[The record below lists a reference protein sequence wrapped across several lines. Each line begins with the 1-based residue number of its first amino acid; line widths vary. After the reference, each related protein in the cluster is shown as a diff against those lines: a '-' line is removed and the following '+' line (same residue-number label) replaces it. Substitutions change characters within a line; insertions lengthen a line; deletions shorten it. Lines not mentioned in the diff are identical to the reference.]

1 MATFYTGN
9 SGAST
14 GPHLDMRVF
23 NPATG
28 KYENPGKYTQ
38 YITNADGSAFSAP
51 VTSGFQ
57 PGGRVHPVHG
67 DVRPHNGIDY
77 ATELG
82 TGLNINGSHLSTW
95 EDSGGGGIMSQY
107 LINTDDGNREILM
120 LHGNDQNKI
129 TGSGAVTD
137 YDPSNLTPSV
147 PKPSSDTQSEA
158 IERAQ
163 NYSEMSKAELNTAY
177 DAMRSDPAKAREE
190 GMKMHKAFFNK

>member
-28 KYENPGKYTQ
+28 KYEDPSKYTSF
-38 YITNADGSAFSAP
+38 ITNKDGSAFSAP
-51 VTSGFQ
+51 VTSGF
-57 PGGRVHPVHG
+57 GMREHPVHG
-67 DVRPHNGIDY
+67 GQKMHNGIDY
-77 ATELG
+77 ATSIG
-82 TGLNINGSHLSTW
+82 TALNINGNHLSTW
-95 EDSGGGGIMSQY
+95 KDEGGGGIMSQY

-129 TGSGAVTD
+129 TGSSAVTD

-158 IERAQ
+158 IERAK
-163 NYSEMSKAELNTAY
+163 NYSEMSKSELNTAY

>member
-1 MATFYTGN
+1 
-9 SGAST
+9 
-14 GPHLDMRVF
+14 MRVF

-28 KYENPGKYTQ
+28 KYEDPSKYTSF
-38 YITNADGSAFSAP
+38 ITNKDGSAFSAP
-51 VTSGFQ
+51 VTSGF
-57 PGGRVHPVHG
+57 GMREHPVHG
-67 DVRPHNGIDY
+67 GQKMHNGIDY
-77 ATELG
+77 ATSIG
-82 TGLNINGSHLSTW
+82 TALNINGNHLSTW
-95 EDSGGGGIMSQY
+95 KDEGGGGIMSQY

-129 TGSGAVTD
+129 TGSSAVTD

-158 IERAQ
+158 IERAK
-163 NYSEMSKAELNTAY
+163 NYSEMSKSELNTAY